1 MTLQEI
7 KERCIAAFK
16 TAGLDFEYFGIE
28 VAINGRLTRTLGRC
42 MYKGKMPCRLEFS
55 RQFIDY
61 STKKNIQDV
70 ILHECAHAIA
80 CIRTGE
86 PQGHNAIFK
95 SICKEIGT
103 SLDTTSSKVESTVSD
118 TKLFKYFVSCEKCRQ
133 ICGKYHRAGKIIKNI
148 SNYSCKCGGSLKVT
162 QNF

>member
-7 KERCIAAFK
+7 KDRCTAAFK

-42 MYKGKMPCRLEFS
+42 MYKGTMPCRLEFS

-61 STKKNIQDV
+61 STEKNIQDV

-103 SLDTTSSKVESTVSD
+103 PLDTTSSQVEATVSD
-118 TKLFKYFVSCEKCRQ
+118 TKLFKYFVSCEKCGQ
-133 ICGKYHRAGKIIKNI
+133 ICGKYHRTGKIIKNLPY
-148 SNYSCKCGGSLKVT
+148 YSCSCGGSLKVT